1 MMSSW
6 CFSLEPSS
14 GHDKMFYKQKEK
26 LTLAVLWFLYVHQ
39 TILILIPIQHQKKI
53 LKPLSI
59 KKILPYIFVTLN
71 GSLKKTA
78 GCAPNRPNRPSGSKE
93 EEDRGFNNVTVG
105 IGSISSL
112 DVPEEM
118 PEAPPKKRP
127 KKKHPCF
134 FFGHFFAPY
143 KHHGLI

>member
-53 LKPLSI
+53 LKPRST

-71 GSLKKTA
+71 GSKKKTA
-78 GCAPNRPNRPSGSKE
+78 GWLRSQPTQPTPPVKE

-118 PEAPPKKRP
+118 PEAASKKRQ
-127 KKKHPCF
+127 KKTPCIF
-134 FFGHFFAPY
+134 FSTLCAP
-143 KHHGLI
+143 